1 MNAVF
6 VVVVAAVEMT
16 MLESETKTTVLTSV
30 QNNYLIEPLNSTQQR
45 LRNCSLADWLIV
57 QRAVALVLALYA
69 ADEQIDGDSL
79 VLHRVWFWLQTMYV
93 P

>member
-45 LRNCSLADWLIV
+45 LRNCSLADWLLIV

-69 ADEQIDGDSL
+69 ADEQIDGDSW
-79 VLHRVWFWLQTMYV
+79 VLHRV
-93 P
+93 

>member
-6 VVVVAAVEMT
+6 VVLVAAVEMT

-57 QRAVALVLALYA
+57 QLVLALYA
-69 ADEQIDGDSL
+69 ADEQIDGDSW
-79 VLHRVWFWLQTMYV
+79 VLHRV
-93 P
+93 

>member
-45 LRNCSLADWLIV
+45 LRNCSLADWLIE

-69 ADEQIDGDSL
+69 ADEHID
-79 VLHRVWFWLQTMYV
+79 RWW
-93 P
+93 